1 MRHIWFVTGII
12 ALCLGII
19 GAVLPLMPTVV
30 FLLVAVFA
38 FGKSS
43 PTLKQWILDHPKLG
57 PPVSN
62 WLSSGAISRKSK
74 IWATVSIMTSFV
86 IAWWAG
92 SAFLVLI
99 VLAGILGAVLTF
111 ILTRPEPDHEPAESN

>member
-74 IWATVSIMTSFV
+74 M
-86 IAWWAG
+86 
-92 SAFLVLI
+92 LI